1 MELETA
7 PKQENELPFRVEDV
21 LGDIQ
26 KAREECPGVY
36 YVAVRENEDPYFA
49 REYYVIAADTPVIPQ
64 KAKKYGRSLPGC
76 PEILL
81 YSMDE
86 ERGGYKI
93 IEYEIARYRTEH
105 GIPLPDGE
113 TLHEI
118 KAFHREL
125 HPEYFGP
132 YPVPAVTPGGSVLR
146 HHVIDNGVYWL
157 ETERDGPFLSVC
169 YPIWTELSD
178 FSMRF
183 SRQAEHVQLPE
194 DEDEPDYVFF
204 SEYDSCVPMFELL
217 FLRHE
222 WKESGRVNEAALM
235 NAIWSHHPEYAAV
248 YNTEEQAGCHD
259 ALGLL
264 LKAFGREIEL
274 NGSPQNMIRI
284 TQDEGTDFLH
294 LGSAATKTIQ

>member
-1 MELETA
+1 MEHEII
-7 PKQENELPFRVEDV
+7 PKQESELPFRIEDV
-21 LGDIQ
+21 LGDIR
-26 KAREECPGVY
+26 KTREECPGVY
-36 YVAVRENEDPYFA
+36 YVAVREDEDPFFA

-64 KAKKYGRSLPGC
+64 KAKKYGRPLPGC

-105 GIPLPDGE
+105 GIPLPHGE

-118 KAFHREL
+118 EAFHREL

-132 YPVPAVTPGGSVLR
+132 YSVPAVAPGGSVLR

-169 YPIWTELSD
+169 YPIWTELSE
-178 FSMRF
+178 FAMKF
-183 SRQAEHVQLPE
+183 SRQEGHDQPAE

-204 SEYDSCVPMFELL
+204 SEYDSCVPLFELL
-217 FLRHE
+217 VLRDE
-222 WKESGRVNEAALM
+222 WKKSGRVNEAALM
-235 NAIWSHHPEYAAV
+235 NAIWAHHPEYATV

-259 ALGLL
+259 ILGLL
-264 LKAFGREIEL
+264 LKTFGREIEL
-274 NGSPQNMIRI
+274 SGSPQNMIRI
-284 TQDEGTDFLH
+284 TQEEGTAFLNFEDNK
-294 LGSAATKTIQ
+294 AKTEK